1 MHDWMPSFLGM
12 HSMLIERKLWTA
24 TASLQSMLP
33 SRGPMRLRPTLQNA
47 QKIGML
53 HYHRF
58 EMRKLGRKK
67 RKRQKRK
74 MKRKS

>member
-1 MHDWMPSFLGM
+1 MHDWIPPFLGM

-24 TASLQSMLP
+24 TASSQSMLP
-33 SRGPMRLRPTLQNA
+33 SRVPMRLRPTLQSA

-58 EMRKLGRKK
+58 
-67 RKRQKRK
+67 
-74 MKRKS
+74 

>member
-1 MHDWMPSFLGM
+1 
-12 HSMLIERKLWTA
+12 MLIERKLWTA

-33 SRGPMRLRPTLQNA
+33 SRVPMRLRPTLQNA

-58 EMRKLGRKK
+58 
-67 RKRQKRK
+67 
-74 MKRKS
+74 